1 MSLATA
7 ELPSDPDALRAFAAA
22 LQAELYAK
30 TLHIEKLKA
39 QLATLRRA
47 RFGQSSEK
55 LDHQIDLLELVIGE
69 LEEAEA
75 ENEARQE
82 EPASSLGSTVPARSP
97 RAGNR
102 RPLPDHLP
110 REIIA
115 HAGVCACPAC
125 GSERLRKIGDDERE
139 VLEYVPSHFKVVVH
153 VRPKLSCRDCETITQ
168 PPMPSL
174 PIERGRP
181 GPGLIAHVLVSK
193 YCDHLP
199 LNRQS
204 DIYGREGVSLDRSTL
219 ADWVGRAAWLLEPVA
234 TRIGDYARAGPAIHA
249 DDTPIPVQ
257 DPGRGRTKSGRL
269 WVVVRDEGA
278 WGSRNPPAAYYRY
291 SPDRKG
297 EHAQALLASASGFLH
312 ADAYAGFDKL
322 YEPDP
327 KTGRPRL
334 EPVACWA
341 HARRELFD
349 EHVKTKSPIA
359 LQALEKIGA
368 IFAVERG
375 INGQGAE
382 TRRAVRQ
389 AQSLP
394 LLADLKAYL
403 ETSLG
408 RISRKGDLAKAIRYS
423 LSRWAALCRF
433 TEDGRLEMT
442 NNAAERAIRP
452 LTLGRRNWTF
462 LGSDAGGDRAA
473 VFFTLIQSCKLN
485 GVNPE
490 AYLADL
496 VGRIA
501 DHQASRIDELLP
513 WNWRPASA

>member
-7 ELPSDPDALRAFAAA
+7 ELPTDPEALRAFAAA
-22 LQAELYAK
+22 LQAELDAR

-55 LDHQIDLLELVIGE
+55 LDRQIDLLELIIGD
-69 LEEAEA
+69 LEEVEA
-75 ENEARQE
+75 ASEARQDATAAM
-82 EPASSLGSTVPARSP
+82 PDAVMAPTRAP
-97 RAGNR
+97 RVGNR

-110 REIIA
+110 REIIT

-125 GSERLRKIGDDERE
+125 GCERLRKIGDDARE

-168 PPMPSL
+168 PAMPSL

-181 GPGLIAHVLVSK
+181 GQGLLAHVLVAK
-193 YCDHLP
+193 YGDHLP

-204 DIYGREGVSLDRSTL
+204 DIYAREGVDLDRSTL
-219 ADWVGRAAWLLEPVA
+219 ADWVGRAAWLVAPVA
-234 TRIGDYARAGPAIHA
+234 ERIGDYARAGPAIHA

-257 DPGRGRTKSGRL
+257 DPGRGSTKSGRL

-278 WGSRNPPAAYYRY
+278 WGSPNPPAAFYRH

-312 ADAYAGFDKL
+312 ADAYAGFAKL
-322 YEPDP
+322 YQPDP
-327 KTGRPRL
+327 ITGRPRL

-349 EHVKTKSPIA
+349 EHVRTKSPIA
-359 LQALEKIGA
+359 RQALEKIGA

-375 INGQGAE
+375 IRGQSAE
-382 TRRAVRQ
+382 ARLAVRQ
-389 AQSLP
+389 AQTTP
-394 LLADLKAYL
+394 RPADLKNYL

-423 LSRWAALCRF
+423 LHRWRRCAASPR
-433 TEDGRLEMT
+433 M
-442 NNAAERAIRP
+442 AA
-452 LTLGRRNWTF
+452 
-462 LGSDAGGDRAA
+462 
-473 VFFTLIQSCKLN
+473 
-485 GVNPE
+485 
-490 AYLADL
+490 
-496 VGRIA
+496 
-501 DHQASRIDELLP
+501 
-513 WNWRPASA
+513 WR

>member
-7 ELPSDPDALRAFAAA
+7 ELPSDPEALRAFAAA

-55 LDHQIDLLELVIGE
+55 LDRQIDLLELVIGD

-75 ENEARQE
+75 RNEERQE
-82 EPASSLGSTVPARSP
+82 KAAASSGSSPPAKPP
-97 RAGNR
+97 RVGNR

-110 REIIA
+110 REVVT
-115 HAGVCACPAC
+115 HPGVCACPAC
-125 GSERLRKIGDDERE
+125 GSERLRKICDDERE

-204 DIYGREGVSLDRSTL
+204 DIYAREGVSLDRSTL

-234 TRIGDYARAGPAIHA
+234 TRIGDYARAGPTIHA

-269 WVVVRDEGA
+269 WVVVRDEGT
-278 WGSRNPPAAYYRY
+278 WGSPNPPAAYYRY

-297 EHAQALLASASGFLH
+297 EHAQALLAPACGFLH

-334 EPVACWA
+334 EQVACWA

-359 LQALEKIGA
+359 LQALDKIGA
-368 IFAVERG
+368 LFAIERG
-375 INGQGAE
+375 VNGQNAE
-382 TRRAVRQ
+382 TRYAVRQ

-394 LLADLKAYL
+394 LLADLKVYLDFYRL
-403 ETSLG
+403 ETKHGYKTMFGLVN
-408 RISRKGDLAKAIRYS
+408 DLHGLIHK
-423 LSRWAALCRF
+423 
-433 TEDGRLEMT
+433 RL
-442 NNAAERAIRP
+442 
-452 LTLGRRNWTF
+452 WS
-462 LGSDAGGDRAA
+462 SD
-473 VFFTLIQSCKLN
+473 
-485 GVNPE
+485 
-490 AYLADL
+490 
-496 VGRIA
+496 
-501 DHQASRIDELLP
+501 
-513 WNWRPASA
+513 